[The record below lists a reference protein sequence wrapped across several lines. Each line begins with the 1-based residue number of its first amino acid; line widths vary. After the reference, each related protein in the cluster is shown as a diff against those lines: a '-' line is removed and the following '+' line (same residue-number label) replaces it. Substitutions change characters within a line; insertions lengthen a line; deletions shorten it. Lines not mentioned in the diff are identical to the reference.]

1 MTSGK
6 EATKQNLIWE
16 IICNLRLWKVSN
28 GQDNNNHNA
37 YLALR
42 ERERE
47 REREGQYDICGV
59 ELDFIFL
66 GVCSSCSTS
75 MWVKREAKTTFLL
88 LSAQIYRWFFCLICY
103 FFVIVVRS
111 FEYRFKILIFTKPS
125 LFILFCLVF
134 VYVFCFGKRET

>member
-6 EATKQNLIWE
+6 EETKQNLIWE
-16 IICNLRLWKVSN
+16 IICNLRLWKGSN

-37 YLALR
+37 YLALCVCVCEW

-47 REREGQYDICGV
+47 RRVIWDLWSQI
-59 ELDFIFL
+59 
-66 GVCSSCSTS
+66 CSSCSTS
-75 MWVKREAKTTFLL
+75 MWVKRDAKTTFSL
-88 LSAQIYRWFFCLICY
+88 LSAQIYCWFFCLICY

-125 LFILFCLVF
+125 LFYFVLSCFCMCFLFWEERNIKV
-134 VYVFCFGKRET
+134 K